1 MIYAN
6 IFFLQIDNSPLHARI
21 LQAVLDKHLEFV
33 AYDDCQSI
41 IREAWL
47 RCDVTGRLASHFC
60 QPVFLAANQ
69 SCIYFV
75 SLCDE

>member
-1 MIYAN
+1 MEIS
-6 IFFLQIDNSPLHARI
+6 FSQIDNSPLHARI

-47 RCDVTGRLASHFC
+47 RCDVTGRLASHYC
-60 QPVFLAANQ
+60 QPVF
-69 SCIYFV
+69 
-75 SLCDE
+75 